1 MNAPSGFDPPS
12 QQSQLDLADLADPGD
27 ALPDAQAQARLDT
40 DPPAPGLDVPGRAGF
55 RLHRFEVYNWGTFH
69 QRVWRM
75 HPGGDNMLLT
85 GDIGSGKST
94 LVDALTTLLV
104 PANKISYNKAAGA
117 EARERSLRTY
127 VLGHYKS
134 ERGDTGMTARAVP
147 LRDHHSYSVLLG
159 EFRNEGSDQ
168 VVTLAQVFWLKDPRG
183 QPERFYVVADAGLS
197 IAEHFAGFGTD
208 ITQLR
213 KRLRAIAGVTLFD
226 TFPPYGAEFRR
237 RFGIASEQAMDLF
250 NQTVS
255 MKSVGNLTEFVRE
268 HMLEPFPVQARIDA
282 LIAHFD
288 DLNRAHEAVLK
299 AQAQIDA
306 LLPLSADCDRHAAL
320 VQSVEELRACR
331 DALRPWFAGL
341 KAALLDKRIANLEA
355 EEERATGM
363 LAQLQELRR
372 AQARTRDELTTAISA
387 NGGNRI
393 EQIRSEIAR
402 LQLTR
407 QEKSGRADKY
417 QLIAGAVGLPG
428 ALDTDTFNANRRAI
442 EQGQADCIAQR
453 DERSNR
459 LTEAGVTV
467 RELRRLHGELTG
479 ELDSLRQRR
488 SNIPRQMLMVREAL
502 CDSLAI
508 PADKLPFAGE
518 LIQVR
523 DEERAWEG
531 AAERLL
537 HAFGLSLLVPEAY
550 YAQVA
555 AWADRTHLG
564 ARLVYYRV
572 RPAVAAE
579 RQATHPQSLARKVAI
594 QPDSPFYAWIEAEL
608 VRRFDYAC
616 CDSMDQFRRE
626 QRAITANGQV
636 KAGGERHE
644 KDDRHQIDDRT
655 RYVLGWTNE
664 AKIAALAKQERDLA
678 TRILAHAQQIHTLK
692 GEVDEWNKLHGLWQQ
707 LAVYA
712 DFAELDWKPLV
723 SAIDQLEREQQELA
737 ASSDLLRTL
746 QEQLREIEAAQL
758 DTDAQLSAADK
769 VAGTVAEKLKQ
780 ARHLREEAVLL
791 STSFDDARRATLEP
805 TLEALRA
812 EALGE
817 HVLTV
822 ESADNRERDMR
833 EFLQARIDAEGKKI
847 ERLRDAIIS
856 AMQNYVLTW
865 PLDAREVDVN
875 IEAAAEFRRMLHG
888 LQADDLPRFASRF
901 KELLNENTIREI
913 AGFQSQLKRERETI
927 RERIDT
933 INTSLYAIDYNPN
946 RYIALEAEPSLDA
959 DLRDFQHDLRS
970 CTEGA
975 LSGSSD
981 EEYTESKFLQVRRI
995 IERFRGREGSAELD
1009 RRWTRKVTDV
1019 RNWFVFSASER
1030 WREDDREHEH
1040 YSDAGGKS
1048 GGQKEK
1054 LAYTVLA
1061 ASLAYQ
1067 FGLEWGA
1074 VRSRSF
1080 RFVVIDEAFGRGSDE
1095 SARYGLE
1102 LFRRMNLQL
1111 LIVTPLQK
1119 IHIIEPYVA
1128 GLGFVHSEEGRQSM
1142 LRYLSIEEF
1151 RSEREARGG

>member
-1 MNAPSGFDPPS
+1 MNAASPFDAS
-12 QQSQLDLADLADPGD
+12 AQALQAQFDLGEPGD
-27 ALPDAQAQARLDT
+27 A
-40 DPPAPGLDVPGRAGF
+40 APGIQFEAPADAASPPEAPHGAERAGF

-159 EFRNEGSDQ
+159 EFRNEGFDQ
-168 VVTLAQVFWLKDPRG
+168 AVTLAQVFWLKDPRG
-183 QPERFYVVADAGLS
+183 QPERFYVVADASLS

-226 TFPPYGAEFRR
+226 SFPPYGAEFRR

-268 HMLEPFPVQARIDA
+268 HMLEPFPVQPRIDA

-306 LLPLSADCDRHAAL
+306 LLPLVADCDRHAAL
-320 VQSVEELRACR
+320 VQSVDELRDCR

-341 KAALLDKRIANLEA
+341 KSALLDKRIANLEA
-355 EEERATGM
+355 EEERASGK

-372 AQARTRDELTTAISA
+372 AQGRTRDELTAAISA

-393 EQIRSEIAR
+393 EQIKGEIAR
-402 LQLTR
+402 LEATR
-407 QEKSGRADKY
+407 LERALRADKY

-428 ALDTDTFNANRRAI
+428 ELDAGTFGANRRAI
-442 EQGQADCIAQR
+442 EQGQADCIVQR

-502 CDSLAI
+502 CEALSI
-508 PADKLPFAGE
+508 PAEKLAFAGE

-572 RPAVAAE
+572 RPAVAGE
-579 RQATHPQSLARKVAI
+579 RQPTHPHSLARKLAI

-608 VRRFDYAC
+608 ARRFDYAC

-626 QRAITANGQV
+626 QRAITPNGQV
-636 KAGGERHE
+636 KSGGERHE

-678 TRILAHAQQIHTLK
+678 TRIHAHAQQIRGLK
-692 GEVDEWNKLHGLWQQ
+692 EEVEEWNKLHGLWQQ

-712 DFAELDWKPLV
+712 DFAELDWKPQV
-723 SAIDQLEREQQELA
+723 AAIDQLEREQQELA

-746 QEQLREIEAAQL
+746 QTQLRELELAQADSEAQHG
-758 DTDAQLSAADK
+758 AAK
-769 VAGTVAEKLKQ
+769 TVEATVAEKLRH
-780 ARHLREEAVLL
+780 ARQLREESALL
-791 STSFDDARRATLEP
+791 AAAFIDSPAAALESR
-805 TLEALRA
+805 LEALRA

-817 HVLTV
+817 HVLSV

-833 EFLQARIDAEGKKI
+833 EFLQGRIDAEGKKI
-847 ERLRDAIIS
+847 DRLRDAIIS
-856 AMQNYVLTW
+856 AMQHYTNAW
-865 PLDAREVDVN
+865 PLDAREVDVS
-875 IEAAAEFRRMLHG
+875 IEAAAEFRRMLHA

-933 INTSLYAIDYNPN
+933 INTSLHAIDYNPN

-975 LSGSSD
+975 LTGSPD
-981 EEYTESKFLQVRRI
+981 EEYTETKFLQVRRI
-995 IERFRGREGSAELD
+995 IERFRGREGSAEMD
-1009 RRWTRKVTDV
+1009 KRWTRKVTDV

-1030 WREDDREHEH
+1030 WREDGREHEH

-1067 FGLEWGA
+1067 FGLEWGV

-1119 IHIIEPYVA
+1119 IHIIEPYVS

-1151 RSEREARGG
+1151 RAEREARGG